1 MLVGHILVNSSRPFS
16 SQLDEKVDPSNP
28 VAVGR
33 VSNTGAFYMADS
45 Q

>member
-1 MLVGHILVNSSRPFS
+1 MLVGHILVNSSTQIS